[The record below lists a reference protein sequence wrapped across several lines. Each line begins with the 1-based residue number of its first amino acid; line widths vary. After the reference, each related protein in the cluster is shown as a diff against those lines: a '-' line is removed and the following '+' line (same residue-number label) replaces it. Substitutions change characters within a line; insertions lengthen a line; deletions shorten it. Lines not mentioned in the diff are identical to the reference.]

1 MGQRHLPKE
10 LRTRKINSL
19 PDDLKGIAE
28 ELIAVKFDIKE
39 EVVERKRS
47 SSFPGHDFYRQEYA
61 VGIDMGFASDEISTS
76 RIADGSISTA
86 YAMARLRGDSPGIE
100 VSLDFATRER
110 IYRTPIT
117 EPTFRGI
124 RDALYRLDE
133 ANAPRRDVKAFI
145 GSRRFLDYLRSESD
159 IAFHI
164 AYSERHRGK
173 REYLGHIFGVPFF
186 VVEGVPTEI
195 IAK

>member
-61 VGIDMGFASDEISTS
+61 VGIDMGFASD
-76 RIADGSISTA
+76 TA

-164 AYSERHRGK
+164 AYSEGHRGK

>member
-19 PDDLKGIAE
+19 PEDLKGIAE
-28 ELIAVKFDIKE
+28 ELIAVKFDIRE
-39 EVVERKRS
+39 EIVTKKRS
-47 SSFPGHDFYRQEYA
+47 RPFRQEYPSGY
-61 VGIDMGFASDEISTS
+61 GIEVS
-76 RIADGSISTA
+76 ADGDIRMGA
-86 YAMARLRGDSPGIE
+86 LGEPFMGRFRGDSPGVE
-100 VSLDFATRER
+100 VSHDFATRER
-110 IYRTPIT
+110 IYRTPIA

-145 GSRRFLDYLRSESD
+145 GSRGFLDYLRSDRD
-159 IAFHI
+159 IGQHI
-164 AYSERHRGK
+164 AYSDRHRGK
-173 REYLGHIFGVPFF
+173 REYLGDIFGVSFF